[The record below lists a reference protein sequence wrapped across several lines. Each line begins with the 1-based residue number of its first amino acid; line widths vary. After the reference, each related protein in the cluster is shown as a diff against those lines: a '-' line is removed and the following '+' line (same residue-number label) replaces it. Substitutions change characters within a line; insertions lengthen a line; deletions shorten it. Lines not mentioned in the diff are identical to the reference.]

1 MTATDFTTVFHGDSL
16 MEAEMIKGLL
26 EGEGILCRI
35 PGEIATEP
43 NVAAHQ
49 VTGGRQLN
57 VMVST
62 KDVERARGVI
72 RQAIEDGKR
81 LQGFLA
87 DHPDENPG

>member
-1 MTATDFTTVFHGDSL
+1 MTTADFATVFHGDSL

-35 PGEIATEP
+35 PGELSAEP

-49 VTGGRQLN
+49 VMGGRQLD

-62 KDVERARGVI
+62 NDVEQARGVI